1 MAEAV
6 RLLGILRQGERQR
19 TTWLLDITTDL
30 DIPCIAAVS
39 VDAAGR
45 SPSCGLAARLAP
57 EAAAR
62 AAILEM
68 CQMELALPVVEAKRR
83 ERGDGAL
90 NAADW
95 NHLARATRIDAG
107 CALLHP
113 LGAPRRERAL
123 ACRSADDEL
132 GRLRA
137 AFAQGSIEAA
147 LVELTRPGF
156 GIPVVRAV
164 APALQPLPADWTTA
178 RLHRVRN
185 ATGGG
190 EHSTGSVALF

>member
-1 MAEAV
+1 M
-6 RLLGILRQGERQR
+6 
-19 TTWLLDITTDL
+19 
-30 DIPCIAAVS
+30 AAVS
-39 VDAAGR
+39 VDAGGR
-45 SPSCGLAARLAP
+45 GLSCGLAARIAP

-68 CQMELALPVVEAKRR
+68 CQMELALPIVEAKRR

-90 NAADW
+90 NAADR

-113 LGAPRRERAL
+113 LGAPRRERAS
-123 ACRSADDEL
+123 AWRSGDDEL
-132 GRLRA
+132 GGLRA
-137 AFAQGSIEAA
+137 AFAQRSIDAA
-147 LVELTRPGF
+147 LVELTRPEF
-156 GIPVVRAV
+156 GLPVVHAV

-178 RLHRVRN
+178 RLHRVCN

-190 EHSTGSVALF
+190 ARSTGSVPLF